1 MSQVGYDWW
10 RPDAVR
16 RRPREEYEGVDL
28 TRTVAA
34 VVERSG
40 VVEASA
46 VFDRRNITDVRG

>member
-40 VVEASA
+40 VVVEG
-46 VFDRRNITDVRG
+46 VGGLRP